1 MPCLQSERL
10 GRAAETC
17 CEVLLYVIQMRAVRL
32 EEGGPGSLAA
42 PSFLPSFPPN
52 LLFSTGLTLQ
62 AQLPP
67 HLAPSPFFQ
76 HRLQLRA
83 CTDGL
88 GLIKSKKRSIKERHL
103 GV

>member
-1 MPCLQSERL
+1 MPRLQSERL

-67 HLAPSPFFQ
+67 TSLVSLLPTQTSAQ
-76 HRLQLRA
+76 
-83 CTDGL
+83 GL
-88 GLIKSKKRSIKERHL
+88 HQWPGFD
-103 GV
+103 